1 MWFYYFID
9 IPVFGM
15 VDNNTQNL
23 YTHINVYMTQFVIQL
38 LTIHSIWIP
47 DVTGAFTMTR
57 LLTRSVWPVKLRG
70 IRCWAP
76 NLPRNGDGTIEQLD
90 FNPKLFPHWWA
101 SAGLSSHKCVE
112 IMELKPIEGW
122 VSATWSARIPPRI
135 TPYYLQ
141 LVLMG
146 K

>member
-9 IPVFGM
+9 IPLFGM

-90 FNPKLFPHWWA
+90 FNPKLFPH
-101 SAGLSSHKCVE
+101 
-112 IMELKPIEGW
+112 
-122 VSATWSARIPPRI
+122 
-135 TPYYLQ
+135 
-141 LVLMG
+141 
-146 K
+146 